1 MPRPWPAD
9 AEGARRRA
17 RYRLRAR
24 LIGVGAGVVMIIVVF
39 AVSHA
44 FRPTILF
51 GSIFAGTTLLSLG
64 SFWLEYHLLKLGAIK
79 KAASGE
85 V

>member
-1 MPRPWPAD
+1 MS
-9 AEGARRRA
+9 
-17 RYRLRAR
+17 
-24 LIGVGAGVVMIIVVF
+24 IVGF

-44 FRPTILF
+44 FRPTILI